1 MSEQFSLP
9 KKHFDKQWFI
19 DELKSL
25 LTTTLAFVAVDG
37 VGILTEIYQGK
48 IDREV
53 LLLLGL
59 LVARSWVKAL
69 LTLLFPT
76 VFKKK

>member
-1 MSEQFSLP
+1 MVITQMP

-37 VGILTEIYQGK
+37 VGVLTEIYQGK

-59 LVARSWVKAL
+59 LVARSLIKAL